1 MKESYKILGI
11 NEDATNAEVDEAYK
25 KLKEKYSRERF
36 YEGEIGNKAAKNL
49 TKLESAYSEIILE
62 RNSKKGNEKNTMDY
76 SEIERLIKDGKISEA
91 QNKLDDYSE
100 RDAEWHYLQAVI
112 FYRKNWNNESKKQL
126 EIAMNMDPFNSKYS
140 DSYQKLK
147 QKTEFNQQ
155 NFYQQQPNQNQTSNR
170 QMGGTNDCMTMCAT
184 WCCIDMMFDLCC
196 GCR

>member
-1 MKESYKILGI
+1 T
-11 NEDATNAEVDEAYK
+11 EDATSEEIDQAYK

-36 YEGEIGNKAAKNL
+36 YEGEIGNDAAKNL
-49 TKLESAYSEIILE
+49 TKLENAYAEIVLE
-62 RNSKKGNEKNTMDY
+62 RNSNKGNKEETMNY
-76 SEIERLIKDGKISEA
+76 SEVEGLIKEGRISEA
-91 QNKLDDYSE
+91 QNKLDEFSE

-112 FYRKNWNNESKKQL
+112 FYKKNWNNESKKQL

-155 NFYQQQPNQNQTSNR
+155 NFYQQQPNQNYNNR
-170 QMGGTNDCMTMCAT
+170 QMGCTNDCMTMCAT
-184 WCCIDMMFDLCC
+184 WCCIDMMFQICC

>member
-1 MKESYKILGI
+1 MKENYKILGLT
-11 NEDATNAEVDEAYK
+11 EDATSEEIDQAYK

-36 YEGEIGNKAAKNL
+36 YEGEIGNDAAKNL
-49 TKLESAYSEIILE
+49 TKLENAYAEIVLE
-62 RNSKKGNEKNTMDY
+62 RNSNKGNKEETMNY
-76 SEIERLIKDGKISEA
+76 SEVEGLIKEGRISEA
-91 QNKLDDYSE
+91 QNKLDEFSE

-112 FYRKNWNNESKKQL
+112 FYKKNWNNESKKQL

-155 NFYQQQPNQNQTSNR
+155 NFYQQQPNQNYNNR

-184 WCCIDMMFDLCC
+184 WCCIDMMFQICC